1 MSHSLLI
8 SDLHLAADHPKSMA
22 EFRHFVAEIAPHA
35 EAVYILGDLFEYWAG
50 DDDLN
55 DPFHAEVV
63 AALAGLAHHQTLVY
77 LQRGNRDLLMGQE
90 LATACNA
97 TLLDDPTLV
106 DLYGTPTLL
115 THGDTLCT
123 DDVEYQRYREMVHD
137 EEFQRLFLSK
147 PLDER
152 KDYIAGL
159 RLRSM
164 VEKEAKDNAVMD
176 VSEEAVVAM
185 LREFQYPRLI
195 HGHTHLPGRHE
206 HLVDGHRCVRWVLAD
221 WSGEGSALRVD
232 AMGCNMILF
241 APGSV
246 DGPALPKTGLF

>member
-1 MSHSLLI
+1 
-8 SDLHLAADHPKSMA
+8 
-22 EFRHFVAEIAPHA
+22 
-35 EAVYILGDLFEYWAG
+35 
-50 DDDLN
+50 
-55 DPFHAEVV
+55 
-63 AALAGLAHHQTLVY
+63 
-77 LQRGNRDLLMGQE
+77 
-90 LATACNA
+90 
-97 TLLDDPTLV
+97 
-106 DLYGTPTLL
+106 
-115 THGDTLCT
+115 LCT

-185 LREFQYPRLI
+185 LHEFQYPRLI

>member
-8 SDLHLAADHPKSMA
+8 SDLHLAADQPGSMA
-22 EFRHFVAEIAPHA
+22 EFRYFVAEIAPQA
-35 EAVYILGDLFEYWAG
+35 EALYILGDLFEFWAG
-50 DDDLN
+50 DDDLS

-90 LATACNA
+90 LADACDA

-176 VSEEAVVAM
+176 VSEEAVEAM

-206 HLVDGHRCVRWVLAD
+206 HLVDGHRCIRWVLAD

-232 AMGCNMILF
+232 AQGCNMILF
-241 APGSV
+241 VPGATG
-246 DGPALPKTGLF
+246 GPALPKTGLL